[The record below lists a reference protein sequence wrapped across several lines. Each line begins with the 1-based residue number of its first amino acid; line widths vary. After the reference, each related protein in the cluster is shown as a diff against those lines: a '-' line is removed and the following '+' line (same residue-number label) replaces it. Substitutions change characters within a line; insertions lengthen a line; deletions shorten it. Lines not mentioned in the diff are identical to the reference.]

1 MKVEP
6 HIRLAGPDDAQDIA
20 AMSREL
26 IEHGL
31 PWTWRPSRV
40 RRAIG
45 SPDTN
50 VAVMREPG
58 GIVAFGV
65 MEYLESDAYLA
76 LLAVDRAHQ
85 RRGIG
90 SAVLRWLEASA
101 AVAGAQRIRLHAR
114 WDNIA
119 GRAFYNEHG
128 YHEVTIQPERYGAS
142 VDGIRLEKWLRA
154 ADGGPE
160 ARLG

>member
-1 MKVEP
+1 MTIDP
-6 HIRLAGPDDAQDIA
+6 PIRLAHPGDAGDIA

-40 RRAIG
+40 LRAIR
-45 SPDTN
+45 SPETN
-50 VAVMREPG
+50 VAVVREPG
-58 GIVAFGV
+58 GLVAFGV
-65 MEYLESDAYLA
+65 MEYLESDAYLV

-90 SAVLRWLEASA
+90 SALLRWLEASA

-114 WDNIA
+114 RDNVA
-119 GRAFYNEHG
+119 GRSFYNEHG
-128 YHEVTIQPERYGAS
+128 YHEVTIQPGRYS
-142 VDGIRLEKWLRA
+142 DVLDGIRLEKWLRPA
-154 ADGGPE
+154 A
-160 ARLG
+160 AA